1 MIFSA
6 LPWCYGL
13 FGTLKAN
20 WHQAAIPTPRQGG
33 VKNPRALGNDVG
45 FCGTV
50 VVMGCM
56 SDQKTIWKMIWDIG
70 IGCKCGILKN
80 WWAPNS
86 NGHFFIQLNRL
97 SYRNNSVTQPFETS
111 SHLPLLSILTKFLGV
126 LKVWEQNPAPN
137 GAWFPTSPAQLH
149 QNPF

>member
-45 FCGTV
+45 FCGMV

-56 SDQKTIWKMIWDIG
+56 SDQKKIWKMM
-70 IGCKCGILKN
+70 
-80 WWAPNS
+80 
-86 NGHFFIQLNRL
+86 
-97 SYRNNSVTQPFETS
+97 
-111 SHLPLLSILTKFLGV
+111 
-126 LKVWEQNPAPN
+126 
-137 GAWFPTSPAQLH
+137 
-149 QNPF
+149 